1 LTTTIT
7 SALPVEG
14 QELKHLG
21 QGAFAFSVAT
31 RLMTANEV
39 EIQGQQVRVRRTS
52 SKSLSML
59 TFTMVGRQFAAIEQ
73 NPTKP
78 SRWGPLAAARA
89 QSGCRS
95 SLMNLR
101 VSSHRSKVV
110 RSRWGRELSFGIT
123 DRIAYQR
130 RHLNEMTRD
139 ALIAH

>member
-1 LTTTIT
+1 
-7 SALPVEG
+7 VKG

-59 TFTMVGRQFAAIEQ
+59 TFTMEGRQFAAIEQ

-101 VSSHRSKVV
+101 
-110 RSRWGRELSFGIT
+110 GIQPQIESGPQQVGQGIEFRHYRQ
-123 DRIAYQR
+123 DRIPEAS
-130 RHLNEMTRD
+130 LE
-139 ALIAH
+139 